1 MTITQSASAPLVAVV
16 GATGVQGGSVIK
28 ALSESDKA
36 YRIRGFTRDPTKAAA
51 EILKKR
57 GVQIVAINLVLE
69 NKEEIFKAFAGAD
82 YAFLCTN
89 FWEHGDGEKELSEG
103 KMLVDAAKAAGVK
116 GAIWS
121 GLPAV
126 KKISAGKY
134 SRVAHF
140 DRKALVAEYGRAS
153 GIPFVEVQAG
163 FYATNLLGNFPLL
176 AKEPDGT
183 YALAWPVRPST
194 VMPVI
199 DMEHDFGLYIRRVLE
214 VPVFP
219 DGSVVC
225 TTGEDITVP
234 EMARQL
240 SQVTGKQ
247 VVFKQVSAEEAENN
261 FVAFG
266 YPSAAAGDIVQGML
280 FFDEFGYYG
289 GQATASREGLAR
301 PTRTFT
307 EFAKDADWSKT
318 LV

>member
-1 MTITQSASAPLVAVV
+1 MTITASESAPLVAVV
-16 GATGVQGGSVIK
+16 GATGVQGGSVIR
-28 ALSESDKA
+28 ALLESDKP
-36 YRIRGFTRDPTKAAA
+36 YRIRGFTRDLTKAAA
-51 EILKKR
+51 ETLKKC
-57 GVQIVAINLVLE
+57 GVEMVAINLVLE
-69 NKEEIFKAFAGAD
+69 NKPEVFKVFTGAD

-89 FWEHGDGEKELSEG
+89 FWEHMDMEKEVSEG
-103 KMLVDAAKAAGVK
+103 KMLVDATKAAGVK

-121 GLPAV
+121 GLPPV
-126 KKISAGKY
+126 QRISGGKY

-140 DRKALVAEYGRAS
+140 DRKARVAEYGRAS

-183 YALAWPVRPST
+183 YVLAWPVRPST
-194 VMPVI
+194 IMPVI
-199 DMEHDFGLYIRRVLE
+199 DMDHDFGLYARRVLE
-214 VPVFP
+214 LPVFP

-225 TTGEDITVP
+225 TTGENITVA

-247 VVFKQVSAEEAENN
+247 IVFKQVTVEEAENK
-261 FVAFG
+261 FVDFG
-266 YPSAAAGDIVQGML
+266 FPSAAAADIVQGML

-289 GQATASREGLAR
+289 GRATASTEGLAR

-307 EFAKDADWSKT
+307 EFAEDTDWSEI
-318 LV
+318 LS